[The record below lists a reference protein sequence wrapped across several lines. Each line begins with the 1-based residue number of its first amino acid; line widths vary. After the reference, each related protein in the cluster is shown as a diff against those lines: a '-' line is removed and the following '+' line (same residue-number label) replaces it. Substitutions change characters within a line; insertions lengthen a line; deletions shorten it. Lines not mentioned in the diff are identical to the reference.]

1 MRLKIKK
8 TGSFKNSKKY
18 IKLIENA
25 SVYDVAVHTPITYAP
40 NLSAK
45 EKNKIYLKREDL
57 QPIFSFKNRGAYN
70 KIVNLS
76 PTQQKKGVIA
86 ASAGNHAQGVASACK
101 KLKINCTIVMP
112 ITTPEIK
119 IKDVRR
125 FGAKILQHGDNV
137 NSALEEALSISKK
150 KKLTF
155 VHPFDDPMTIAGQ
168 GTIGK
173 EILDDNNDY
182 DVVFVPVGGG
192 GILAGVSSWIAQHN
206 KKIKVIGVEVEDSA
220 CFAEAA

>member
-1 MRLKIKK
+1 
-8 TGSFKNSKKY
+8 
-18 IKLIENA
+18 
-25 SVYDVAVHTPITYAP
+25 
-40 NLSAK
+40 
-45 EKNKIYLKREDL
+45 
-57 QPIFSFKNRGAYN
+57 
-70 KIVNLS
+70 
-76 PTQQKKGVIA
+76 
-86 ASAGNHAQGVASACK
+86 
-101 KLKINCTIVMP
+101 MP

-137 NSALEEALSISKK
+137 NSALEEALNISKK

-206 KKIKVIGVEVEDSA
+206 KKLKVIGVEVEDSA
-220 CFAEAA
+220 CFAEAVKANKRVTLKEVGLFADGVAVAQIGKNNFDVAKECVDEVITVSVDEVLSLIHI